1 MIQRTLMDMLRDIKT
16 GIRTHT
22 PVTDLVTKETT
33 QAMMGSTVKGENA
46 VPTMQMITPEQLAEA
61 YATLPGALPELGEEF
76 MGLAKDFIC
85 GYMDIAQKQGLL
97 ENGLSDK

>member
-1 MIQRTLMDMLRDIKT
+1 MDMLLDIKA

-22 PVTDLVTKETT
+22 PVSELVTKQTT
-33 QAMMGSTVKGENA
+33 QAMMESTIKGEKA
-46 VPTMQMITPEQLAEA
+46 VPTIQMITPEQLAEA
-61 YATLPGALPELGEEF
+61 YAKLPGALPELGEEF

>member
-1 MIQRTLMDMLRDIKT
+1 MDMLLDIKA

-22 PVTDLVTKETT
+22 SVSELVTKQTT
-33 QAMMGSTVKGENA
+33 QAMMESTVKGEKA
-46 VPTMQMITPEQLAEA
+46 VPTMQMITLEQLAEA
-61 YATLPGALPELGEEF
+61 YATLPGASLEIGKQF
-76 MGLAKDFIC
+76 AGLAKDFIC